1 MSDKGT
7 MGSNPVGTDTNGHEP
22 ATTSRRR
29 KRLAGAAALLLA
41 GGIAGG
47 ALAATGSA
55 SAAGTSSPDASTAA
69 PSPGAPGRDDSATP
83 VRPGE
88 KALTGTNLSALKAAA
103 LKAVP
108 GGTVYRVETDHDG
121 SAYEAH
127 MTKTDGTH
135 VTVEFDK
142 NLKVTEVDAGQGAGL
157 AGEHHGAAHHDGPSG
172 HDDGSPS
179 AGKYGS

>member
-7 MGSNPVGTDTNGHEP
+7 MGSNPVDTDTNGHWP
-22 ATTSRRR
+22 ATASRRR

-41 GGIAGG
+41 GGIGGG

-55 SAAGTSSPDASTAA
+55 SAAGTSSPAASTAA
-69 PSPGAPGRDDSATP
+69 PGGQGRDDTATP

-88 KALTGTNLSALKAAA
+88 KAQTGTNLSALKAAA

-127 MTKTDGTH
+127 MTKADGKH

-142 NLKVTEVDAGQGAGL
+142 NLKVTEVGAGKGAGR
-157 AGEHHGAAHHDGPSG
+157 AGEHHGAAHDDGPGGHDG
-172 HDDGSPS
+172 GSPS
-179 AGKYGS
+179 AGEYGS